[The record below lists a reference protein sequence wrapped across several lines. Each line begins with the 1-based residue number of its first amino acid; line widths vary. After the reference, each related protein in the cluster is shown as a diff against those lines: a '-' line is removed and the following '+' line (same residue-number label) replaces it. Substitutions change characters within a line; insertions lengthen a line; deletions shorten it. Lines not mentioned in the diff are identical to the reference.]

1 MTLNSDTN
9 VHSNIKK
16 ALLAKSFGGAEQCA
30 GLLFHLQCTF
40 NAARLILDQTAK
52 AQLESLG
59 LDPTVYRERF
69 ERLVLLAAAIHDL
82 GKANTRFQTMVSGQ
96 RKWTAQSIRHE
107 WVLYLLLRMTP
118 LGEWLQ
124 VTFEQH
130 PHDFD
135 YLVWAVTGHHRRIL
149 DDAAKG
155 PAGMKLLVDHPDFKE
170 CIVWIVNTFNL
181 PEPNFE
187 LATLEK
193 TPWNV
198 GSSRRRDK
206 TVRKE
211 ETFGDVLGKDG
222 RTLNE
227 CLKKCVYAYDEAD
240 DEDDENDENEIES
253 MDIAESVM
261 LRDKRDKEELRL
273 MAAARSTLMAADV
286 VASAAAGT
294 VPDSSKDASGANDCC
309 GAAVVDE
316 QDGQDGM
323 NPAKVD
329 EPPCVLERIK
339 AWISGGTIGANDI
352 DAKDIAA
359 GDNRKVGTLADLP
372 NKTFYNDVIEKKQGE
387 IQGKIDPI
395 VESSS
400 NATLSQE
407 RQKFQE
413 DVAHSNSRVTL
424 VSAGCGSGKTLAAYL
439 WAAKQCPDTGR
450 RLCFCYPTTG
460 TATEGY
466 MDYLLGEGDE
476 WGKLIH
482 SRSNADYQIFERLQQ
497 VRQDN
502 EDPELLSVMRSL
514 HFWKGKI
521 VCCTVDTVLGFL
533 VNTYSGHLAWSA
545 LVQSMFV
552 FDEIHSYDE
561 RLFGWLLEFLK
572 TMRGSKIL
580 LMTASLPKHRRQAIE
595 KVLADQDET
604 LGIVNGPE
612 EWEKIKRYQWYTPA
626 KSTVNTS
633 ATTLAGS
640 HGTLCSPEL
649 AVQEAIASYQ
659 KGEKVLYICNTVDRA
674 IGMALQIHEQMKRM
688 KLIGDDVLPSAN
700 PALIVYH
707 SHFKYEDRVKRHEAI
722 IAAFRKRE
730 GVICVTTQVAEM
742 SLDIS
747 ADFLIS
753 ELAPIAAMIQRLGR
767 LNRRTLTD
775 SPRPFMVVALPIDS
789 DGNFGLQPY
798 SKNTEPMVWFDEASE
813 WLESLGDEALSQAAL
828 VSHWKDSKT
837 PDSHQDEIHWLLR
850 GPEMTHGSLRE
861 SNTGCEVILAED
873 VQELQGAIQR
883 GEAKAV
889 YTRLVIPMPPPP
901 ASVKKSM
908 EKDPNPKYGCFIA
921 QNGKEIEYD
930 ETIGG
935 IWHKENA

>member
-9 VHSNIKK
+9 VQS
-16 ALLAKSFGGAEQCA
+16 LLAKSFGWAGKQCA
-30 GLLFHLQCTF
+30 GLLLFHLQCTF
-40 NAARLILDQTAK
+40 NAAQRILDQTAS
-52 AQLESLG
+52 AQLQTLQ
-59 LDPTVYRERF
+59 LDATMYGERF
-69 ERLVLLAAAIHDL
+69 RRLVLFAAAIHDL
-82 GKANTRFQTMVSGQ
+82 GKANSHFQDMVRRSGK
-96 RKWTAQSIRHE
+96 RKGQSIRHE
-107 WVLYLLLRMTP
+107 WVSYLLLRATP
-118 LGEWLQ
+118 MGKWLQ
-124 VTFEQH
+124 DTFTQH

-135 YLVWAVTGHHRRIL
+135 YLVWAVTGHHRKDVSR
-149 DDAAKG
+149 ATHE
-155 PAGMKLLVDHPDFKE
+155 PSGMKLLANDLDFKK
-170 CIVWIVNTFNL
+170 CIEWLKDEFGL

-187 LATLEK
+187 LETLEK

-198 GSSRRRDK
+198 GLSRRRDK

-261 LRDKRDKEELRL
+261 LRNNKELRL

-316 QDGQDGM
+316 QDGQDGT

-502 EDPELLSVMRSL
+502 EDPEPLSVMRSL

-533 VNTYSGHLAWSA
+533 VNTYSGHLAWPA
-545 LVQSMFV
+545 LAQSMFV

-561 RLFGWLLEFLK
+561 TLFGWLLEFLK

-580 LMTASLPKHRRQAIE
+580 LMTASLPTHRLQAIK
-595 KVLADQDET
+595 KVLEGQGET
-604 LGIVNGPE
+604 LGRVPRPQA
-612 EWEKIKRYQWYTPA
+612 WEGIKRYQWYTPA

-659 KGEKVLYICNTVDRA
+659 KGEKVLYICNTVDQA

-722 IAAFRKRE
+722 IAAFRKP
-730 GVICVTTQVAEM
+730 GGGYLCDDA
-742 SLDIS
+742 
-747 ADFLIS
+747 
-753 ELAPIAAMIQRLGR
+753 GR
-767 LNRRTLTD
+767 
-775 SPRPFMVVALPIDS
+775 
-789 DGNFGLQPY
+789 
-798 SKNTEPMVWFDEASE
+798 
-813 WLESLGDEALSQAAL
+813 
-828 VSHWKDSKT
+828 
-837 PDSHQDEIHWLLR
+837 
-850 GPEMTHGSLRE
+850 
-861 SNTGCEVILAED
+861 
-873 VQELQGAIQR
+873 
-883 GEAKAV
+883 
-889 YTRLVIPMPPPP
+889 
-901 ASVKKSM
+901 
-908 EKDPNPKYGCFIA
+908 
-921 QNGKEIEYD
+921 
-930 ETIGG
+930 
-935 IWHKENA
+935 